1 MTREIPETRPMR
13 TDERLRCVQW
23 PILKR
28 IESSMVPAGG
38 CLLLCAGFEDRAVE
52 AWRRICHSGNADF
65 AVGLITYRPFYPQ
78 NRMSQFHEISRHT
91 GVSITEISYDRQNPA
106 GMGERIANFA
116 HDSDH
121 IFIDVS
127 GMSRLLIVQALV
139 ALLSTGCRPITLIY
153 SEAECYPP
161 SREKFDRDRNDHTDT
176 SPLSYLSSGIFEI
189 ATTPELSSIAML
201 GGNIRLVAFP
211 SFDQSHLAN
220 LIQELQPT
228 YTDLIHGIPP
238 AETNAWRTEAVR
250 VLNRPILDTLRQ
262 NTDHNASTLDYT
274 ETLRILLDIYNER
287 SMFDKMVV
295 APTGSKMQAVAVAL
309 FRAALYDV
317 QIVYPT
323 PQTFTAPDEYTVG
336 VRQIYALDLPVEQIA
351 ECRSQLDESGE
362 PAHSTA

>member
-1 MTREIPETRPMR
+1 MTRKRPEVWPLRA
-13 TDERLRCVQW
+13 DERLRYVEW
-23 PILKR
+23 PILQR
-28 IESSMVPAGG
+28 IESPTIPAGG

-52 AWRRICHSGNADF
+52 AWRRICQSRNANF
-65 AVGLITYRPFYPQ
+65 AIGLITYCPFYPQ
-78 NRMSQFHEISRHT
+78 NRTSQFHEISRHT
-91 GVSITEISYDRQNPA
+91 GASITEISYDRQNPA
-106 GMGERIANFA
+106 GIGERIANFVRDSA
-116 HDSDH
+116 HV
-121 IFIDVS
+121 FIDIS
-127 GMSRLLIVQALV
+127 GMSRLLIVQTLV
-139 ALLSTGCRPITLIY
+139 ALLSTDCRPITLMY
-153 SEAECYPP
+153 SEAERYPP

-238 AETNAWRTEAVR
+238 AETNTWRTEAVR
-250 VLNRPILDTLRQ
+250 VLNRPVLDTLRR

-274 ETLRILLDIYNER
+274 ESLHILLDIYKER

-317 QIVYPT
+317 QIAYPT

-336 VRQIYALDLPVEQIA
+336 VRQMYALDLPVEQIA
-351 ECRSQLDESGE
+351 ECRPQLDESEE